1 MAGHMYNLREGI
13 VSLVYPK
20 GVSAPRE
27 QRFVSLT
34 VTIYVA
40 VCTWVLPVA
49 FDFLPSAFVAG
60 SGDAPTLL
68 HWQEDLRGLS
78 RGGQA
83 PSDRG
88 YCVGGALVLRLP
100 LRFRLD
106 RFILIFIF

>member
-1 MAGHMYNLREGI
+1 MADHMYNLCGGL
-13 VSLVYPK
+13 VSLLCPR
-20 GVSAPRE
+20 GVSASRE

-34 VTIYVA
+34 ITIYVA
-40 VCTWVLPVA
+40 VCTWLLPIA

-68 HWQEDLRGLS
+68 HWHQNLGGLS
-78 RGGQA
+78 RGGQT
-83 PSDRG
+83 PSDRV
-88 YCVGGALVLRLP
+88 YRVGGALVLRLP

>member
-1 MAGHMYNLREGI
+1 MAGHMYILREGI
-13 VSLVYPK
+13 VSLVYPR

-27 QRFVSLT
+27 QRFMSLT

-40 VCTWVLPVA
+40 VCTWLLPIA
-49 FDFLPSAFVAG
+49 FNFLPSALVAG

-68 HWQEDLRGLS
+68 HWHQNLGGLS
-78 RGGQA
+78 RGGQT

-88 YCVGGALVLRLP
+88 YRVGGALRLP